1 MGKVLGGTGVFLSIL
16 VGAIIW
22 FVLQVIIG
30 VIAWVSIVAGG
41 VVALVGVLVSLGVF
55 GARVAA
61 KHDRHHNSPLGVH

>member
-1 MGKVLGGTGVFLSIL
+1 MGKALGGTGIFLSIL

-41 VVALVGVLVSLGVF
+41 AVALIGVVMAVGVL
-55 GARVAA
+55 GAGMAS
-61 KHDRHHNSPLGVH
+61 RHHRGHDSALGAH